1 MQSNLFPDLHLNDW
15 KETRDTL
22 HKYSQMVGAI
32 RETMSDPHPHWW
44 HISLLVSNRGLTTTP
59 IRKTRD
65 TADDQT
71 FEVSLDL
78 EKHKLKVESS
88 FREEM
93 QITLTGQSLSALC
106 DETCA
111 LLTDIGV
118 LTPIEKPS
126 FIDGSPGKYI
136 SEKVANYWNALKK
149 INRIMNKFRDELCG
163 ERSPVQLWSHHFD
176 LAMSWYSGRLIPGI
190 DPDDAESSKEQMMFG
205 FSTGDEN
212 IPDAYFYIT
221 AYPIPEG
228 FPNFEMP
235 EGVRWSTEGISGG
248 VLIYDSLVKSNNPEE
263 MLLNYF
269 RTFQHAG
276 AELMK

>member
-1 MQSNLFPDLHLNDW
+1 MQNNLFPDLHLNDW

-44 HISLLVSNRGLTTTP
+44 HISLLVSKCGLTTTS

-65 TADDQT
+65 PADDQS

-93 QITLTGQSLSALC
+93 QIALTGQSLSALC

-118 LTPIEKPS
+118 HTPIERPS
-126 FIDGSPGKYI
+126 FIDGSPRKYNQ
-136 SEKVANYWNALKK
+136 EKARNYWNALEE
-149 INRIMNKFRDELCG
+149 INRIMNKFRAELSG

-176 LAMSWYSGRLIPGI
+176 LSMSWYSGRLIPDK
-190 DPDDAESSKEQMMFG
+190 DPDDAESSQEQMMFG
-205 FSTGDEN
+205 FSTGDDG
-212 IPDAYFYIT
+212 IPDAYFYIIP
-221 AYPIPEG
+221 YPTPES
-228 FPNFEMP
+228 FPNFDMP
-235 EGVRWSTEGISGG
+235 EGARWNAEGFSGG
-248 VLIYDSLVKSNNPEE
+248 VLMYETLLKSDNPEE
-263 MLLNYF
+263 LLLNYF
-269 RTFQHAG
+269 RTFQKAG